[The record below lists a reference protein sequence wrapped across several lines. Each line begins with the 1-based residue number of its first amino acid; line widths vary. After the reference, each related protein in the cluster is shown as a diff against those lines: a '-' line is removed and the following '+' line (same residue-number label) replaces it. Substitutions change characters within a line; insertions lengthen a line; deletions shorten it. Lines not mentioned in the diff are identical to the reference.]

1 MAIVAEERPTLE
13 TGDNLT
19 RDEFLRIWE
28 QLPHIKYAELI
39 GGIVY
44 MPAALGTDHGG
55 DDFSITTWL
64 GVYSAATPGSL
75 GGSNVTCIF
84 LGDCPQPDVNLRVVT
99 ECGGRSWTEDERIH
113 GSPEL
118 LTEVCNSTEAMD
130 LHQKFELYK
139 EAKIAEYLVV
149 VVKRKE
155 IRWHRLIRGQY
166 KRIAPDES
174 GIYRSVVF
182 PGLWLDSKALF
193 KNDLAQVLATLQ
205 QGITSDEHQAFVEDL
220 ARRKRKAK
228 S

>member
-1 MAIVAEERPTLE
+1 MVTVQVETPTLE
-13 TGDNLT
+13 NGDNLT

-28 QLPHIKYAELI
+28 QLPHIKRAELI

-55 DDFSITTWL
+55 DDFNITTWL
-64 GVYSAATPGSL
+64 GVYRAATPGCV
-75 GGSNVTCIF
+75 GGSDVTCIF

-99 ECGGRSWTEDERIH
+99 EFGGKSWIENKRIH

-118 LTEVCNSTEAMD
+118 LVEVCNTTEAMD

-139 EAKIAEYLVV
+139 EARVHEYLVV
-149 VVKRKE
+149 VVKKKQ
-155 IRWHRLIRGQY
+155 IRWHRLVRGEY
-166 KRIAPDES
+166 KLMTAAAD

-193 KNDLAQVLATLQ
+193 KDDLTKVLATLQ
-205 QGITSDEHQAFVEDL
+205 KGIESEEHQRFVAEL
-220 ARRKRKAK
+220 AARKK
-228 S
+228 